1 MNLALIMICRRISFQ
16 QIDLR
21 FEEPS
26 VITDT
31 LLSFYLQLDY

>member
-1 MNLALIMICRRISFQ
+1 MNLALIMKCRRISFQ

-21 FEEPS
+21 FEELS

>member
-1 MNLALIMICRRISFQ
+1 MNLALIMISRRISFQ

-21 FEEPS
+21 FEELS

-31 LLSFYLQLDY
+31 LLSIYLQLDY